1 MEDMRKLR
9 HTKTAVN
16 PAIKLAVPEMSR
28 PRVLSRLMPPK
39 KQR

>member
-1 MEDMRKLR
+1 MEDMRRLR
-9 HTKTAVN
+9 QTKTVVN
-16 PAIKLAVPEMSR
+16 PAIKLRVPEMSR